1 MINSTLSLLDG
12 RFYAEFEQGDEYRP
26 YFLIE
31 VDVDQ
36 DDFNDFSGVEF
47 DREGYVVADADE
59 SFRAMDHEDWFDQA
73 EGFKVAYCKELEAYS
88 AAQLLDGAV
97 VLQINTAQAA

>member
-12 RFYAEFEQGDEYRP
+12 RFYAEFEQGDDQRP

-31 VDVDQ
+31 VDVDR
-36 DDFNDFSGVEF
+36 DDFNDYSGVEF
-47 DREGYVVADADE
+47 DREGCVVSDADE
-59 SFRAMDHEDWFDQA
+59 YFRAMDYEDWFVQA
-73 EGFKVAYCKELEAYS
+73 DGFKIAYCKELEAYS